1 MKYLIQTEAWSQLTS
16 WPSSSSDIL
25 AEADVCVLQIYSA
38 GVFCESHWVVRQCIL
53 DRSEHHPLKRVIL
66 LLWCLQV

>member
-25 AEADVCVLQIYSA
+25 AEADVCVLRIY
-38 GVFCESHWVVRQCIL
+38 Q
-53 DRSEHHPLKRVIL
+53 
-66 LLWCLQV
+66 QVYFVNQTGL